1 VPERRWRVRES
12 ARLTPNSRR
21 IGASWSIRSTE
32 HDGSEVRTTVDVSRA
47 AIERLEGGVVAD
59 DTRLALRTQ
68 GRSPV
73 EAAVKHGDDPPVRIV
88 CTPSGCK
95 VRDARVV

>member
-1 VPERRWRVRES
+1 VAERRWRVRES
-12 ARLTPNSRR
+12 ARLTPKSRR
-21 IGASWSIRSTE
+21 IGASWSIRSTS

-47 AIERLEGGVVAD
+47 AIERLEDGLVAE

-73 EAAVKHGDDPPVRIV
+73 ESAVKKGDEPPARIV
-88 CTPSGCK
+88 CTPRGCK
-95 VRDARVV
+95 ARDARAA